1 MKKTNGANRVRKII
15 HVDCDCFYAAVE
27 MRDDP
32 SLVGKPI
39 AVGGSASRRGVL
51 STCNYEA
58 RAYGLH
64 SAMPTAQALKLCPDV
79 ILLPHRFDVYKE
91 ASQQVN
97 DIYRRYTEIIEP
109 LSLDEAYLDV
119 SDVDLM
125 HGSATLIAQDIR
137 QSIER
142 EVGITASA
150 GIAPNKFL
158 AKVASD
164 WDKPNGQFVITPDQ
178 IADFIIQLPVKKI
191 PGVGKSTMKKMQR
204 LGIEYCADL
213 QKQDL
218 HQLIKTF
225 GRFGKRLADLSHG
238 IDNREVKT
246 SRIRKSVSVEN
257 TYSEDLH
264 DESSCV
270 NALDD
275 LLQKF
280 SVRYDKI
287 KDKYSIHKLFVKV
300 KFNDFT
306 STTMECRGT
315 SIDVSVFTELLVQA
329 RQRKQLP
336 VRLLGVGVGL
346 VPIQSN
352 SAQLSLF
359 DQDNESGELSV

>member
-1 MKKTNGANRVRKII
+1 MRKII

-27 MRDDP
+27 MRDNP

-39 AVGGSASRRGVL
+39 AVGGSTSRRGVL

-58 RAYGLH
+58 RAFGLH

-91 ASQQVN
+91 ASKQVN

-119 SDVDLM
+119 SDVDLL
-125 HGSATLIAQDIR
+125 HGSATLIAEDIR
-137 QSIER
+137 KTIEQ

-164 WDKPNGQFVITPDQ
+164 WNKPNGQFVITPDEVD
-178 IADFIIQLPVKKI
+178 DFIIELPVKKI

-204 LGIEYCADL
+204 LGITTCADL
-213 QKQDL
+213 QRQDL
-218 HQLIKTF
+218 HHLVKHF
-225 GRFGKRLADLSHG
+225 GRFGKRLADLSRG

-246 SRIRKSVSVEN
+246 SRIRKSISVEN

-264 DESSCV
+264 DELSCIR
-270 NALDD
+270 ALHD
-275 LLQKF
+275 LIQKF
-280 SVRYDKI
+280 EVRFDKI
-287 KDKYSIHKLFVKV
+287 KDKYAIHKLYVKV

-306 STTMECRGT
+306 TTTIECRGHW
-315 SIDVSVFTELLVQA
+315 IDPGTYEELLIKG
-329 RQRKQLP
+329 RMRKALP
-336 VRLLGVGVGL
+336 IRLLGVGTGL
-346 VPIQSN
+346 VPLKSDNIQ
-352 SAQLSLF
+352 LPLF
-359 DQDNESGELSV
+359 DFDEHAGQSPDLAE

>member
-1 MKKTNGANRVRKII
+1 MRKII

-27 MRDDP
+27 MRDNP
-32 SLVGKPI
+32 SLIGKPI
-39 AVGGSASRRGVL
+39 AVGGSSSRRGVL

-79 ILLPHRFDVYKE
+79 ILLPHRFDVYRE

-97 DIYRRYTEIIEP
+97 EIYRRYTEIIEP

-119 SDVDLM
+119 SDVDLL
-125 HGSATLIAQDIR
+125 HGSATLIAEDIR
-137 QSIER
+137 SAIEK

-164 WDKPNGQFVITPDQ
+164 WNKPNGQFVITPEQ
-178 IADFIIQLPVKKI
+178 IDHFMIQLPVNKI

-204 LGIEYCADL
+204 LGIESCADL
-213 QKQDL
+213 QKQEL
-218 HQLIKTF
+218 HQLIKYF

-246 SRIRKSVSVEN
+246 SRLRKSVSVET
-257 TYSEDLH
+257 TYSQ
-264 DESSCV
+264 
-270 NALDD
+270 D
-275 LLQKF
+275 LLDEASCLAELEKILPKF
-280 SVRYDKI
+280 IQRYDKV
-287 KDKYSIHKLFVKV
+287 KDKYFINKLYVKI

-306 STTMECRGT
+306 TTTKECRGIT
-315 SIDVSVFTELLVQA
+315 IDPAVYKDLLIEA
-329 RQRKQLP
+329 RQRKSLP
-336 VRLLGVGVGL
+336 IRLIGVGVGL
-346 VPIQSN
+346 IPLDTDN
-352 SAQLSLF
+352 TQLLLF
-359 DQDNESGELSV
+359 DTELTQTFE